1 MKSPKLF
8 TLIITLTV
16 ASLSIPAQ
24 ARIVCW
30 TNNEGVKE
38 CGDKLPPEYAESGH
52 KELDNRGFVV
62 DETAREKTDEE
73 LAEEKRLAE
82 IQAEQ
87 DRINE
92 EAIKKDRILLDT
104 FSNVDDIEMAR
115 DGKIAAI
122 DLSISHTETRNKKLQ
137 ASLDKLVE
145 QAANEERAGKPAS
158 EVLIKDIESLRK
170 QIDTNNDFIKGKHAE
185 KEHVKLD
192 YAKDVERFKE
202 LKSIQ

>member
-1 MKSPKLF
+1 MKSSKLF
-8 TLIITLTV
+8 SLIIILTL

-30 TNNEGVKE
+30 TNKEGVKE
-38 CGDKLPPEYAESGH
+38 CGDKLPPEFAESGH
-52 KELDNRGFVV
+52 KELDKRGFVV

-73 LAEEKRLAE
+73 LVEEKRLAE
-82 IQAEQ
+82 IQADQ

-92 EAIKKDRILLDT
+92 EAIKRDRILLDT

-122 DLSISHTETRNKKLQ
+122 ELSISHTETRNKKLQ
-137 ASLDKLVE
+137 ATLDKLVE

-158 EVLIKDIESLRK
+158 EELVKDIDSLRK
-170 QIDTNNDFIKGKHAE
+170 QINTNNEFIDGKH
-185 KEHVKLD
+185 KETENVKLD
-192 YAKDVERFKE
+192 YAKDVDRFKE